1 MTAID
6 LEAKL
11 RQHNIPSS
19 SYSLK
24 GGLPNEAY
32 CLERLTDKW
41 AVYYSERG
49 SKTSLKEFTTE
60 NEACEYFIQLMSKA
74 FVVLQLSNKKM

>member
-1 MTAID
+1 MTVTD

-11 RQHNIPSS
+11 RAHNIPKYA
-19 SYSLK
+19 YSLK

-32 CLERLTDKW
+32 CLESLPNKW

-49 SKTSLKEFTTE
+49 SKTSLKEFATE
-60 NEACEYFIQLMSKA
+60 NEACEYFLQLMSDA
-74 FVVLQLSNKKM
+74 FPNLTPLHP